1 MTAQD
6 ILDIFDRDL
15 AVWLAAPWNEETPW
29 ILLHFWIE
37 KTLDIP
43 SSRRIVM
50 AVLILLATKSIAWIE
65 ALIRVIQI
73 EMVFLDKVLEIW
85 MTEEVLWI
93 VKFKIITAQ
102 LIGVGHIGIIW
113 HPPRHPMV
121 ATDGFQPPDFINI

>member
-6 ILDIFDRDL
+6 ILDIFDCNL
-15 AVWLAAPWNEETPW
+15 AVRLTTPRNEETSW

-50 AVLILLATKSIAWIE
+50 AVLILLAAKSIAWIE
-65 ALIRVIQI
+65 ALVRVIQI
-73 EMVFLDKVLEIW
+73 EIVFLDQVFEIR
-85 MTEEVLWI
+85 MTEEMLRI

-102 LIGVGHIGIIW
+102 LIGIGHIDIIW
-113 HPPRHPMV
+113 HAPRHPMV
-121 ATDGFQPPDFINI
+121 AANGFQPPDFIDI